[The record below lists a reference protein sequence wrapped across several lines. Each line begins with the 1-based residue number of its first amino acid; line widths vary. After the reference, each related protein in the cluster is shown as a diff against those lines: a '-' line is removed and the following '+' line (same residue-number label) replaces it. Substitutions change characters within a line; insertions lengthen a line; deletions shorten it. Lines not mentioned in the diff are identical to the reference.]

1 MGDESLLP
9 WQRAERPAPKT
20 DLQEYLEGQ
29 QISRLWYLDDVGPT
43 GSRGLAFEL
52 TSGAKLLVW
61 AGRDR
66 TSAFTARLFFR
77 WLPPPRIILP
87 RMARAFSA
95 GRDGD
100 PAAERPDD
108 LQRAVEGQVIRGVL
122 HSRRPTSAGGEQ
134 LAIEMTGGAK
144 LALGATPIM
153 RQTAQGDLQ
162 LATLDYEWSEPERS
176 RIVLP

>member
-20 DLQEYLEGQ
+20 DLQEFLEGQ
-29 QISRLWYLDDVGPT
+29 QISRLWYLDEVGPT
-43 GSRGLAFEL
+43 GSRGLALEL
-52 TSGAKLLVW
+52 TTGARLVVW

-77 WLPPPRIILP
+77 WLPPPRIIVP
-87 RMARAFSA
+87 RVAKAFA
-95 GRDGD
+95 EGRDGD

-122 HSRRPTSAGGEQ
+122 HSRRPTSVGGEQ
-134 LAIEMTGGAK
+134 MAIEMRGGAK

-153 RQTAQGDLQ
+153 RQTAQGDVQ
-162 LATLDYEWSEPERS
+162 MATLDYEWSEPER
-176 RIVLP
+176 RLIVMP